1 MTYEVQSRNMYMD
14 TKYHFI
20 HERVDNLKAC
30 CITGC
35 EKIPAEKLDHVRRE
49 LRREITR
56 AIEEGYTFF
65 ISGFESDA
73 DLEFA
78 AIVAEIK
85 KENPAIYLEAAL
97 SHPGLTKSKDER
109 FRELI
114 KEANGVMP
122 VSPEESPDSSFAR
135 NRYLVKQ
142 SQLVIAV
149 FDGDGETDAGQTIR
163 MSAAEPRDLR
173 IIEIGE

>member
-1 MTYEVQSRNMYMD
+1 MTCDVQSRNMYMD

-20 HERVDNLKAC
+20 HERVDSLKAC

-35 EKIPAEKLDHVRRE
+35 EKIPAEKLEYVRRE

-56 AIEEGYTFF
+56 AIEEGYTTF

-97 SHPGLTKSKDER
+97 SHRGLVHSKDER
-109 FRELI
+109 FCELI
-114 KEANGVMP
+114 NEANGVMP
-122 VSPEESPDSSFAR
+122 VSEEPGPDARFAR

-142 SQLVIAV
+142 SLRVIGV
-149 FDGDGETDAGQTIR
+149 FDGDSNSDAGQTIR
-163 MSAAEPRDLR
+163 MSEAEPRDLR
-173 IIEIGE
+173 IIEI

>member
-1 MTYEVQSRNMYMD
+1 MD
-14 TKYHFI
+14 TMYHLTN
-20 HERVDNLKAC
+20 ERIDSLKAC
-30 CITGC
+30 CITGV
-35 EKIPAEKLDHVRRE
+35 KRIPAEKLEHVRRE

-56 AIEEGYTFF
+56 AVEEGYTQF

-85 KENPAIYLEAAL
+85 KENPALFLEAAL
-97 SHPGLTKSKDER
+97 SHPDQAKTQDER

-114 KEANGVMP
+114 TQASGVMT
-122 VSPEESPDSSFAR
+122 VSKEDGPDCSFAR

-142 SQLVIAV
+142 SLLVIAV
-149 FDGDGETDAGQTIR
+149 FDGDGNNDAGQTIR